1 MFGWLPGASEQDIID
16 RELANGDL
24 NNRGTGFAD
33 RSGSWNWQD
42 NIGAFLA
49 GTNKEKVLAG
59 AKKKRDRQLEDAYGG
74 RASTAAANLGPL
86 QASYKGASGQTEQEM
101 KAQLA
106 LDEGKAKALQTVM
119 ANNPDFDI
127 QSLAPTA
134 TSGSI
139 YGAGAKATKK
149 AKETAR
155 DDEREYNRGLVEE
168 TREYNAG
175 LLREAN
181 LRADKKE
188 ELQLLREDRKDA
200 RARLERLE
208 ERKMNMELRGDEM
221 KFKYAQLAQ
230 QDRMARQDKKDRA
243 MMALI
248 QGLGN
253 LGAAFTV

>member
-42 NIGAFLA
+42 SFGAWLA
-49 GTNKEKVLAG
+49 GSSKEKVLAG
-59 AKKKRDRQLEDAYGG
+59 AKKKRDKQLEDAYGG

-86 QASYKGASGQTEQEM
+86 QASYQGASGQTEQEM

-119 ANNPDFDI
+119 ANNPDFDTK
-127 QSLAPTA
+127 SLAPTA
-134 TSGSI
+134 TSGAI

-149 AKETAR
+149 AKEKAGYER
-155 DDEREYNRGLVEE
+155 DDRGLLEE

-181 LRADKKE
+181 LRADEK
-188 ELQLLREDRKDA
+188 R
-200 RARLERLE
+200 
-208 ERKMNMELRGDEM
+208 
-221 KFKYAQLAQ
+221 
-230 QDRMARQDKKDRA
+230 RQC
-243 MMALI
+243 L
-248 QGLGN
+248 
-253 LGAAFTV
+253 

>member
-33 RSGSWNWQD
+33 RTGSCNWQD
-42 NIGAFLA
+42 SFGAWLA
-49 GTNKEKVLAG
+49 GSSKEKVLAG
-59 AKKKRDRQLEDAYGG
+59 AKKKRDKQLEDAYGG
-74 RASTAAANLGPL
+74 RASTAAANGPL
-86 QASYKGASGQTEQEM
+86 QASYQGASGQTEQEM

-119 ANNPDFDI
+119 ANNPDFDF

-134 TSGSI
+134 TSGAI

-149 AKETAR
+149 AKEKAR
-155 DDEREYNRGLVEE
+155 DGEREYNRGLLEE

-181 LRADKKE
+181 LRADRKE
-188 ELQLLREDRKDA
+188 EAMLLREDRKDA

-208 ERKMNMELRGDEM
+208 DRKMEMELRGDEM

-230 QDRMARQDKKDRA
+230 QDRLARQDKKDRA

>member
-42 NIGAFLA
+42 NVGAWLA

-59 AKKKRDRQLEDAYGG
+59 ARKKRDQQLEDAYGG
-74 RASTAAANLGPL
+74 RATSVAANLGPL
-86 QASYKGASGQTEQEM
+86 QSDFKGVSGQTEQEI

-119 ANNPDFDI
+119 ANNPDFDP
-127 QSLAPTA
+127 STLSATA
-134 TSGSI
+134 TQGAI
-139 YGAGAKATKK
+139 YGAGAKASKK
-149 AKETAR
+149 AKESAR
-155 DDEREYNRGLVEE
+155 DDEREYNRSLVEE

-181 LRADKKE
+181 LRADEKE
-188 ELQLLREDRKDA
+188 KRLLIREERKDA
-200 RARLERLE
+200 RDRLDRLETQ
-208 ERKMNMELRGDEM
+208 KMNMQLRGDEM

-230 QDRMARQDKKDRA
+230 QDKLARQDKRDRA

-253 LGAAFTV
+253 LGAAFTI

>member
-42 NIGAFLA
+42 SLGAWMA

-59 AKKKRDRQLEDAYGG
+59 AKKKRDKQLEDAYGG

-86 QASYKGASGQTEQEM
+86 QASYQGASGQTEQEM

-134 TSGSI
+134 TAGAI

-149 AKETAR
+149 AKESAR
-155 DDEREYNRGLVEE
+155 DDEREYARGLVEE

-181 LRADKKE
+181 LREDEKE
-188 ELQLLREDRKDA
+188 KRLLIREERKDE

-208 ERKMNMELRGDEM
+208 TQKMNMQLRGDEM

-230 QDRMARQDKKDRA
+230 QDKLARQDKKDRA

-253 LGAAFTV
+253 LGAAFTI